1 MAAPLILVVHID
13 VPSNRL
19 VVSVSRNVT
28 DELTG
33 ATQKEMREV
42 SGPLNTL
49 TGLGALRTNL
59 VAWVKAQTG
68 FAGAVDVSP

>member
-33 ATQKEMREV
+33 ATTAEMREV
-42 SGPLNTL
+42 AGKLSDM

-59 VAWVKAQTG
+59 IAWVKAQTG
-68 FAGAVDVSP
+68 FAGTVTISP